1 MQLEAIYDHG
11 RITFTRPVRLTQE
24 RFPVLIELPDTA
36 LNTAVPPAGTQTPAV
51 RPPAAA
57 TDLLAEIRQI
67 LGPLDRERR
76 AVSVEEDKQALIE
89 ILAEKYAL

>member
-11 RITFTRPVRLTQE
+11 HITFTRPIRLAQE

-36 LNTAVPPAGTQTPAV
+36 LNTAEPPTQTQPSV
-51 RPPAAA
+51 VKPPAAA
-57 TDLLAEIRQI
+57 TDLLTEIRQV
-67 LGPLDRERR
+67 LGPLNRQRT
-76 AVSVEEDKQALIE
+76 AVSAAEDKQALTE